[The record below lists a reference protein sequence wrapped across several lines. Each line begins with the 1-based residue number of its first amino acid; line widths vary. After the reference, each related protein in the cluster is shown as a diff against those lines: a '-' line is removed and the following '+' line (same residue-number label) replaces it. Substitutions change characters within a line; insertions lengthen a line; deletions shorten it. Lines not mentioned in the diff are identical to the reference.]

1 MALIAMDPMDQFKV
15 KTVASIQAGPIDISI
30 TNVVVS
36 MWIAVGIT
44 IVLLLLATSK
54 KAIIP
59 GRGQSVAEIT
69 YEFIADMIRST
80 AGSEGLRFFP
90 FVFTLF
96 VFILATNMLGMVPG
110 FFTVTSQVAVTA
122 VLALSVFF
130 LVIFYGFYKNGLR
143 FFKLFVP
150 SGVPVVILPF
160 IVIIELMS
168 FFSRPLSHSL
178 RLFANM
184 LGGHTVL
191 KVFAGF
197 IVTIGGMGG
206 LASLGAIGPFVF
218 TIAILALEFLVAFLQ
233 AYVFAILT
241 CIYLN
246 DALHPGH

>member
-1 MALIAMDPMDQFKV
+1 MALVSLDPMHQFQV
-15 KTVASIQAGPIDISI
+15 KTVASIQAGPFDISV
-30 TNVVVS
+30 TNVVVA
-36 MWIAVGIT
+36 MWIAVGLAIA
-44 IVLLLLATSK
+44 LLMLATSK
-54 KAIIP
+54 KALIP

-69 YEFIADMIRST
+69 YEFVANIIRST

-96 VFILATNMLGMVPG
+96 IFILATNMLGMVPG
-110 FFTVTSQVAVTA
+110 FFTVTSQVVVTA
-122 VLALSVFF
+122 TLAIAVFF
-130 LVIFYGFYKNGLR
+130 TVIGFGFYKHGFK

-150 SGVPVVILPF
+150 SGVPKVILPF
-160 IVIIELMS
+160 IVVIEVIS

-197 IVTIGGMGG
+197 VISMIGMGG
-206 LASLGAIGPFVF
+206 LASLGALGPFLF
-218 TIAILALEFLVAFLQ
+218 SIPLLALEFLVAFLQ
-233 AYVFAILT
+233 AYVFTILA

>member
-1 MALIAMDPMDQFKV
+1 MLLAATDPMHQFKV
-15 KTVASIQAGPIDISI
+15 KTIASIQAGPIDMSI
-30 TNVVVS
+30 TNVVVA
-36 MWIAVGIT
+36 MWCAVGIS
-44 IVLLLLATSK
+44 IILLLLATSK
-54 KAIIP
+54 KALIP
-59 GRGQSVAEIT
+59 GRGQSVAEIS

-96 VFILATNMLGMVPG
+96 IFVLATNMLGMVPG
-110 FFTVTSQVAVTA
+110 FFTVTSQVAITA
-122 VLALSVFF
+122 TLALTVFF
-130 LVIFYGFYKNGLR
+130 TVIGFGFYKNGFGFL
-143 FFKLFVP
+143 KLFVP
-150 SGVPVVILPF
+150 SGMPKIILPF
-160 IVIIELMS
+160 IVLIEVMS

-206 LASLGAIGPFVF
+206 LASMGAIGPFVF